1 MNVESFDDLYGFDIA
16 EREWFLLSR
25 AGMEDRAEEKGAL

>member
-1 MNVESFDDLYGFDIA
+1 MESFDDLYGFDIA
-16 EREWFLLSR
+16 ERGGYISR